1 MTQLIT
7 IIVLIILLPQV
18 TIARDF
24 GVHGSTFEVKEEGF
38 LSLIQRRL
46 KLVDIEREQR
56 KMLNIA
62 KTRVEEPA
70 RVANIKRT
78 QTAQSFTYDP
88 SYVLGENIFLPNGTL
103 LYPAG
108 TRVNPLKHLKLDKK
122 LIFIDGKDPLQIEWF
137 KEQERSLNVGK
148 QDKLILI
155 AGRPLDLQ
163 KELDREIYFD
173 QAGVITTKFNIE
185 QVPAIVEQEGTVLR
199 IREVRI
205 END

>member
-1 MTQLIT
+1 MKQLTT
-7 IIVLIILLPQV
+7 IIALLALLPQI
-18 TIARDF
+18 TLARDF

-38 LSLIQRRL
+38 LHMIQRRL
-46 KLVDIEREQR
+46 KQVDIEKEQR
-56 KMLNIA
+56 KMLDIA
-62 KTRVEEPA
+62 KIRVEEPA

-78 QTAQSFTYDP
+78 QKAQNFTHNP
-88 SYVLGENIFLPNGTL
+88 SYVLGENIFLPNGML

-108 TRVNPLKHLKLDKK
+108 TRVNPLDHITLDTK
-122 LIFIDGKDPLQIEWF
+122 LIFIDGKDSLQIEWF
-137 KEQERSLNVGK
+137 KEQERSLSASK

-163 KELDREIYFD
+163 KELDREVYFD

-185 QVPAIVEQEGTVLR
+185 QVPAIVEQEGTILR
-199 IREVRI
+199 IREVII